1 MTQEHSRVQGLPLG
15 ALQGTGIVFQARLC
29 SNTLPDRQGMA
40 QGTGFGVVWF
50 CFFFSPPVKLLKR
63 RNPGRKFCF
72 FRKRKTKREGSWRGG
87 EEVKGTNSGFDLR
100 TLYLRIAELGTSW
113 DHRVV
118 WVGKELGA
126 HPIPALPPSQAAPNL
141 SVPFPGL
148 PQCRSSSIQRHSGQF
163 QPPAQE
169 YSQLQELLK
178 PHGDSGAVP
187 TSVLAASLWIFRIK
201 AAKDEISLKGEGAG
215 LDFPGFDPGAILDK
229 PSQCAQLGAAPA

>member
-1 MTQEHSRVQGLPLG
+1 M
-15 ALQGTGIVFQARLC
+15 
-29 SNTLPDRQGMA
+29 
-40 QGTGFGVVWF
+40 
-50 CFFFSPPVKLLKR
+50 FFFFPPSEAVKKEKSRQKVLFLQEKKDEK
-63 RNPGRKFCF
+63 GRKLE
-72 FRKRKTKREGSWRGG
+72 RKGG
-87 EEVKGTNSGFDLR
+87 VKGTNSGFDLR